1 MDERIQ
7 DKNGKPI
14 GMSDEDF
21 ERYKRIC
28 QRPTEPGAPYES
40 KCAALNQ
47 PGPIHIVMNY
57 KDENTNGK

>member
-21 ERYKRIC
+21 KRYLRIH
-28 QRPTEPGAPYES
+28 RWAKESDPLPYT
-40 KCAALNQ
+40 CAALNQ
-47 PGPIHIVMNY
+47 PGPIHIVG
-57 KDENTNGK
+57 E